1 MSFRFGWADIRAR
14 CKAGEQPRPHPG
26 NRNQDFACECIFLPL
41 DWKKS
46 RFDPPSKTAV
56 SGHLRGLGAWVPHP
70 TWLCLDGDFSFN
82 LIPSNGE
89 SEIGWL
95 TRKSDTGN
103 ARLLTQAKAAWVG
116 QRAGPAL
123 RAQINCE
130 HGEGQQ
136 VLSESR
142 N

>member
-1 MSFRFGWADIRAR
+1 
-14 CKAGEQPRPHPG
+14 
-26 NRNQDFACECIFLPL
+26 
-41 DWKKS
+41 
-46 RFDPPSKTAV
+46 
-56 SGHLRGLGAWVPHP
+56 
-70 TWLCLDGDFSFN
+70 LDGDFSFN
-82 LIPSNGE
+82 LTPSNGE

-95 TRKSDTGN
+95 TRESDTGN
-103 ARLLTQAKAAWVG
+103 VQNYLTQAKAAWVG